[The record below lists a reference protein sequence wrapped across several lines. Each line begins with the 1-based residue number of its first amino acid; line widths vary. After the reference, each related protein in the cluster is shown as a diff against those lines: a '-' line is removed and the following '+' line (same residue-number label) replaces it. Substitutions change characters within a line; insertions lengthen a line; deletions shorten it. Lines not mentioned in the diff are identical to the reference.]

1 MSALSL
7 STASAPLAS
16 RDEQAL
22 LSRAI
27 AGVLR
32 HAQDGDLPLFAWTLG
47 LPQPTLLAM
56 LAQCFPELDRLEPM
70 PEPDYASVR
79 AATPAGF
86 AELVALL
93 GRHRSS
99 GVAED
104 RADWLARAVAAAC
117 FGERSLWEDLG
128 LSGRDALSRLMEHY
142 FPPLS
147 RRNPARRSWKP
158 FLFAELAA
166 ARAASEVPGDG
177 AGPDD
182 RPGFSDADSKRT
194 VAKP

>member
-1 MSALSL
+1 MSALSP
-7 STASAPLAS
+7 STATVPPVP
-16 RDEQAL
+16 RDESAL
-22 LSRAI
+22 LDRAI

-47 LPQPTLLAM
+47 LPQPALLAM
-56 LAQCFPELDRLEPM
+56 LAQRFPELDRLEPM

-93 GRHRSS
+93 GAHRAPD
-99 GVAED
+99 VPEAE
-104 RADWLARAVAAAC
+104 AEWLAHAVAAAC
-117 FGERSLWEDLG
+117 FGERPLSEDLG
-128 LSGRDALSRLMEHY
+128 LSGREAVSRLLERY
-142 FPPLS
+142 FPSLS

-166 ARAASEVPGDG
+166 ARAATATPGDA
-177 AGPDD
+177 AGPGQQ
-182 RPGFSDADSKRT
+182 RGFSDSDRRGR
-194 VAKP
+194 